1 MGPTVCSLIAKKL
14 SIWVNCWLAVE
25 GFCATWNCQPFHSN
39 KSSCPIS
46 QKDSLGLSA
55 LESWPQYRSNSVLI
69 VRNGAVLPVKED
81 GEVLQLTCTKRVDRA
96 LLTPGK

>member
-1 MGPTVCSLIAKKL
+1 M
-14 SIWVNCWLAVE
+14 
-25 GFCATWNCQPFHSN
+25 
-39 KSSCPIS
+39 
-46 QKDSLGLSA
+46 GLSA

>member
-1 MGPTVCSLIAKKL
+1 
-14 SIWVNCWLAVE
+14 
-25 GFCATWNCQPFHSN
+25 
-39 KSSCPIS
+39 
-46 QKDSLGLSA
+46 
-55 LESWPQYRSNSVLI
+55 VLI